1 MKLLKVINLLMT
13 VSSLKYKT
21 MSSHYLKCRK
31 NIESINSKISRTSN
45 GKTITLWNCA
55 ICGSKI
61 SNFIKNQEAKGKLSN
76 LGLKT
81 SLNKIPLLRDILFWM

>member
-45 GKTITLWNCA
+45 GKTITL
-55 ICGSKI
+55 
-61 SNFIKNQEAKGKLSN
+61 
-76 LGLKT
+76 
-81 SLNKIPLLRDILFWM
+81 